1 MCHIR
6 CNSNASEDKT
16 EHFLTS
22 SASANL
28 SILDIAEMSEEEA
41 ERAFEVI
48 RFAKTEGEPHCVWCD
63 CEVAYR
69 IRRKEK
75 DRKTGEFLR
84 YRNIFKCAACGKQF
98 SVTSRTGFHGRKLS
112 FKKIM
117 LGTLLF
123 VNGAFGHPGLR
134 MKRDLR
140 CNHKTGWQLVQRLR
154 HTMTSYAT
162 SELVEGDFEMDST
175 SIGGVVRKANEAVA
189 RKKQPRRDM
198 SKVTSVSILRERRD
212 GGRIVPFLGDEASL
226 ARMIGQVAD
235 IEARP
240 FVDEHSA
247 WNALFAIFPEVKQIK
262 HKERY
267 SDGEGT
273 STNLAESYFSR
284 FKRMYRG
291 VYLSFSSQYAHVYN
305 GEGAWRERHNRIP
318 NGDQFVNALAGAL
331 HHPPTPMKGYY
342 QRTRY
347 KEAA

>member
-1 MCHIR
+1 
-6 CNSNASEDKT
+6 
-16 EHFLTS
+16 
-22 SASANL
+22 
-28 SILDIAEMSEEEA
+28 MSEEEA

-69 IRRKEK
+69 ITRTCKN
-75 DRKTGEFLR
+75 RKTGEER
-84 YRNIFKCAACGKQF
+84 KRTIFKCKKCPKQF
-98 SVTSRTGFHGRKLS
+98 SVTSGTGFHGRKLS

-117 LGTLLF
+117 LATLLW
-123 VNGAFGHPGLR
+123 VNGEAGHAGLR
-134 MKRDLR
+134 LKRDIK
-140 CNHKTGWQLVQRLR
+140 CNHKTGWQVYQRLR

-175 SIGGVVRKANEAVA
+175 SFGGSIRKANEAKD
-189 RKKQPRRDM
+189 RQKQPRRDE
-198 SKVTSVSILRERRD
+198 SKVTTVSILRERKP
-212 GGRIVPFLGDEASL
+212 GGRVVPFLGNEAKL
-226 ARMIGQVAD
+226 ARAIGMVAD

-240 FVDEHSA
+240 FVDEHAA

-291 VYLSFSSQYAHVYN
+291 TYLCFSSQYAHVYN
-305 GEGAWRERHNRIP
+305 GEGAWRERHSRIS
-318 NGDQFVNALAGAL
+318 NGEKFVNVLAGAL
-331 HHPPTPMKGYY
+331 HHPPTPMRGYY